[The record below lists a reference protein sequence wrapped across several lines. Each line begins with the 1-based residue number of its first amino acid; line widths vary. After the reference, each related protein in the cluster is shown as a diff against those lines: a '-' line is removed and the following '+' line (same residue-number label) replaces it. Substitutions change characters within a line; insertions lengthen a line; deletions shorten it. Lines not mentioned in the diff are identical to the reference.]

1 MLPRQS
7 EADEFVELRLKPAV
21 LAERRL
27 PDGAYPIRRET
38 LESLIASGGD
48 VQIHDMLRG
57 LMDWLDV
64 TDEPEQAT
72 DMIRQILRMHFPDDG
87 EREASCTFQS
97 EDGHLHR
104 FLIGEVDA
112 NKPLVAWQ
120 RCDWLMMIG
129 TPSVVEPGRLLVA
142 APRPMSCNAA
152 QSIVRLSTTTW
163 MGGILD
169 SYAAALMISGGT
181 PDITSQA
188 RGQLELVG
196 WEHGLGANMI
206 DGKLH
211 HAPNLL
217 PDHEWL
223 APNQVAIL
231 VAIGADY
238 A

>member
-7 EADEFVELRLKPAV
+7 EADEFVELHLKPAV
-21 LAERRL
+21 LAERGL

-57 LMDWLDV
+57 LMDWLDE

-72 DMIRQILRMHFPDDG
+72 DLIREILRVHFPDNG
-87 EREASCTFQS
+87 ERKASCTFQS
-97 EDGHLHR
+97 EYGHLHR
-104 FLIGEVDA
+104 FLIGKVDPSA
-112 NKPLVAWQ
+112 PVIAWQ
-120 RCDWLMMIG
+120 RRQWLMMVAA
-129 TPSVVEPGRLLVA
+129 PSTAEPGRLLVA
-142 APRPMSCNAA
+142 APRAISRRTA
-152 QSIVRLSTTTW
+152 QSVVNLSCPIY
-163 MGGILD
+163 MGEPTD
-169 SYAAALMISGGT
+169 SFAMAVASSRGT
-181 PDITSQA
+181 SSVYSWE
-188 RGQLELVG
+188 RGQTTLIG
-196 WEHGLGANMI
+196 WEYGLGARII
-206 DGKLH
+206 DGELR

-223 APNQVAIL
+223 APNQLAVL